1 MDIVTGAIESAIDD
15 VIEDAV
21 DASVEVI
28 DNAVITGTT

>member
-1 MDIVTGAIESAIDD
+1 MDVVNGAMESAIDN